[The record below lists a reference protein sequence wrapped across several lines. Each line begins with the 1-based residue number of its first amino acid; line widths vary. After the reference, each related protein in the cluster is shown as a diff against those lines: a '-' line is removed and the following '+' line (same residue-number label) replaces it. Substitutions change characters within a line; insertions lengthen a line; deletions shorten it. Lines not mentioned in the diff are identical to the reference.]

1 MALIHLTWALVIMR
15 APRDMLER
23 HSIRAG
29 VTTRRTVMRVRA
41 IMAVLAIIMAVRA
54 TTMED
59 QDIRITATIHP
70 GRLPPT
76 GTTRIRTMG
85 VIHIH
90 ITGVI
95 LAVTLTTSQS
105 MDTTLQ
111 RLQRYNAACVSSAT
125 IKAYL
130 MELSGHKLGQRSLV
144 LRALM

>member
-15 APRDMLER
+15 ASRDMLER

-41 IMAVLAIIMAVRA
+41 ITAVLAIIMAVRA

-85 VIHIH
+85 VI
-90 ITGVI
+90 
-95 LAVTLTTSQS
+95 LAVTLTTSLG

-111 RLQRYNAACVSSAT
+111 RLQRYNAAWVSSAT
-125 IKAYL
+125 IKAQL

-144 LRALM
+144 LRALMGWLWMV

>member
-29 VTTRRTVMRVRA
+29 VTTLRTVMRVRA
-41 IMAVLAIIMAVRA
+41 ITAVLAIIMAVRA

-85 VIHIH
+85 VIPIH
-90 ITGVI
+90 LTGVI
-95 LAVTLTTSQS
+95 LAVTLTNGQS
-105 MDTTLQ
+105 RDS
-111 RLQRYNAACVSSAT
+111 RLQRFQGHNAA
-125 IKAYL
+125 
-130 MELSGHKLGQRSLV
+130 
-144 LRALM
+144 

>member
-1 MALIHLTWALVIMR
+1 MR

-59 QDIRITATIHP
+59 QDIRIKATIHP

-76 GTTRIRTMG
+76 GNTRIRTMG
-85 VIHIH
+85 VIQIH
-90 ITGVI
+90 NTGAI
-95 LAVTLTTSQS
+95 LAVTLTTSKI

-111 RLQRYNAACVSSAT
+111 RLQHYHPVC
-125 IKAYL
+125 L
-130 MELSGHKLGQRSLV
+130 EPG
-144 LRALM
+144 

>member
-29 VTTRRTVMRVRA
+29 VITRRTVMRVRA
-41 IMAVLAIIMAVRA
+41 ITAVLAIIMAVRA

-111 RLQRYNAACVSSAT
+111 RLQRYNAAWVSSAT
-125 IKAYL
+125 IKA
-130 MELSGHKLGQRSLV
+130 
-144 LRALM
+144 